1 MPQTEQI
8 VTTNETPHAN
18 GGSTLHDLFALTDE
32 QILEIEPEAQD
43 VQVSESQATASG
55 EDSSREA
62 HPSLPAGSARAA
74 ADEHRRLEAGAT
86 STSQSSNAAQPVS
99 AEATPPPQWLAERMA
114 DPQSGAEAREL
125 WNGVQQ
131 ARQETAAYRE
141 VFAKPED
148 ARAAAQRARVLD
160 DIDRA
165 YFAGDANQRTQLA
178 AMMLREDPAAFRE
191 MVFEGLRALEK
202 VGAAGTASAPSSAS
216 VPGTQRTIENTG
228 PAARQ
233 EKSAPAATQNARAS
247 SVSGR
252 EAELAAYASF
262 EKAAN
267 EDLEKSVGGAIAR
280 TIEQALPNL
289 ARANE
294 STTAGAR
301 SIVPLQERIGAA
313 IRADVEAALKSD
325 RQLGEQVAQIL
336 SARRLDGET
345 RAQVVRI
352 IGERAAQLV
361 PGAAKRAL
369 NDWTQTTLAAH
380 GARRAR
386 TETAS
391 FQREVAAS
399 SSSPGMPRE
408 QQAKNQQQDTQRQN
422 TRPSSSSN
430 SRRVDYRKLSDEQI
444 LEL

>member
-43 VQVSESQATASG
+43 VQASESQPAATGESSSRTAPG
-55 EDSSREA
+55 TLPEDSA
-62 HPSLPAGSARAA
+62 SATPH
-74 ADEHRRLEAGAT
+74 ESRRLEAGPT
-86 STSQSSNAAQPVS
+86 STSPDTAGVQP
-99 AEATPPPQWLAERMA
+99 PKWLAEKMA
-114 DPQSGAEAREL
+114 DPQSGGEAREL

-141 VFAKPED
+141 VFAKPEE
-148 ARAAAQRARVLD
+148 ARIAAQRARVLD

-165 YFAGDANQRTQLA
+165 YFAGDTNQRAQLA

-247 SVSGR
+247 SVGGR

-399 SSSPGMPRE
+399 SSSPGRPRE

>member
-8 VTTNETPHAN
+8 ATTNETPHAN

-43 VQVSESQATASG
+43 VQVSEGQRATG
-55 EDSSREA
+55 GDSSRVA
-62 HPSLPAGSARAA
+62 PASLPADSASASPNESRQ
-74 ADEHRRLEAGAT
+74 LESGAT
-86 STSQSSNAAQPVS
+86 SNSPNMAETQP
-99 AEATPPPQWLAERMA
+99 PKWLAEKMA
-114 DPQSGAEAREL
+114 DPQSGGEAREL

-131 ARQETAAYRE
+131 ARQEAAAFRE
-141 VFAKPED
+141 VFAKPEE
-148 ARAAAQRARVLD
+148 ARAAAQRARVLN

-202 VGAAGTASAPSSAS
+202 ASGAAISPSSAS
-216 VPGTQRTIENTG
+216 AGGTHRVAETPGAPHPDQ
-228 PAARQ
+228 
-233 EKSAPAATQNARAS
+233 SAPVATQNAR
-247 SVSGR
+247 VSGAGNR
-252 EAELAAYASF
+252 EADLAAYASF

-280 TIEQALPNL
+280 TIEQVLPNL
-289 ARANE
+289 GR
-294 STTAGAR
+294 TGGPQDVGAR
-301 SIVPLQERIGAA
+301 YIVPLQQRLGAA
-313 IRADVEAALKSD
+313 IRADIEAALKND

-336 SARRLDGET
+336 SGRRLDSET
-345 RAQVVRI
+345 RAQVVRL

-369 NDWTQTTLAAH
+369 SDWTQTTLAAH
-380 GARRAR
+380 GARRGR
-386 TETAS
+386 TD
-391 FQREVAAS
+391 AAS
-399 SSSPGMPRE
+399 ARRDVATTPAAQESPR
-408 QQAKNQQQDTQRQN
+408 QQQGKNQKQDAQR
-422 TRPSSSSN
+422 TGARAGGGGN
-430 SRRVDYRKLSDEQI
+430 SRRLDYGKLSDEQI